1 MNAGSV
7 QKEVPVTTSNLADLS
22 AVELSRHFGRN
33 EASPVEA
40 INAVFARLDAWQ
52 PKINAFCFEDREK
65 TLADARASEA
75 RWLARSPLSP
85 LDGVPISIKDL
96 MLTQGWPTLRGSRTI
111 DPNQLWNDDAPC
123 VARLREAG
131 LVIIGKTTTPEFG
144 IKGTTDNT
152 LTGVTRNPWNTD
164 RTPGGSSGGSAAAV
178 AAGIG
183 PLAMG
188 TDGAGSVRIP
198 AAFTGGFGLKPSFGR
213 VPAWPLSPMG
223 TVAHLGPHTRHVT
236 DAAMLMN
243 VITRPDARDWTSLP
257 YDSRDYMVGLNDGVR
272 GLRIA
277 FSPTLGYV
285 KDVHPDVAAA
295 VRRSAEAFAE
305 LGAQVEEIDPGFDNP
320 LEITMKLWFVGSAT
334 LFNAMTPAQQ
344 ALADPA
350 LAAQAEQGSRVTV
363 PELQA
368 LTKRRGELGTHMRK
382 FHQRFDLLV
391 TPGVSVP
398 AFKAKAS
405 HEWDIPIANFL
416 DWTPFS
422 YPFNLTQQPACV
434 CPCGFDADGLPL
446 STQIVGPMHG
456 DALVLRAARALESA
470 RPWKL
475 IAPLVS

>member
-1 MNAGSV
+1 M
-7 QKEVPVTTSNLADLS
+7 NLADLS
-22 AVELSRHFGRN
+22 AEDLSRCFRRK

-40 INAVFARLDAWQ
+40 VTSVFARLDAWQ
-52 PKINAFCFEDREK
+52 PKINAFCFEHREK
-65 TLADARASEA
+65 TVSDAKASEA
-75 RWLARSPLSP
+75 RWQAGAPWSP

-96 MLTQGWPTLRGSRTI
+96 ILTQGWPTLRGSRTV
-111 DPNQLWNDDAPC
+111 DATQAWVDDAPS
-123 VARLREAG
+123 VARIREAG
-131 LVIIGKTTTPEFG
+131 LVIFAKTTTPEFG
-144 IKGTTDNT
+144 IKGTTDNL

-164 RTPGGSSGGSAAAV
+164 RTSGGSSGGSAAAV
-178 AAGIG
+178 VAGIG

-223 TVAHLGPHTRHVT
+223 TVAHLGPHARHVA
-236 DAAMLMN
+236 DATMLMN
-243 VITRPDARDWTSLP
+243 VIAKFDARDWTSLP
-257 YDSRDYMVGLNDGVR
+257 FDARDYTVGLNDGIR

-277 FSPTLGYV
+277 FSPALGYV
-285 KDVHPDVAAA
+285 TNVHPEVAAA
-295 VRRSAEAFAE
+295 VRKSAEALAE
-305 LGAQVEEIDPGFDNP
+305 LGAHVEEVDPGFECP

-334 LFNAMTPAQQ
+334 LFDAMTPAQQ

-350 LAAQAEQGSRVTV
+350 LVAQAEQGRRVTV
-363 PELQA
+363 PEMQA
-368 LTKRRGELGTHMRK
+368 LIKRRGELGILMRK
-382 FHQRFDLLV
+382 FHERFDLLV

-405 HEWDIPIANFL
+405 REWDTPIANFL

-456 DALVLRAARALESA
+456 DALVLRAARSLESA
-470 RPWKL
+470 RPWKR
-475 IAPLVS
+475 IAPLQ

>member
-1 MNAGSV
+1 MN
-7 QKEVPVTTSNLADLS
+7 PADLS
-22 AVELSRHFGRN
+22 ASELSRCFRRR
-33 EASPVEA
+33 ELSPVETLG
-40 INAVFARLDAWQ
+40 AVLHRLDAWQ
-52 PKINAFCFEDREK
+52 PKINAFCFEDR
-65 TLADARASEA
+65 DAALRDAKASEA
-75 RWLARSPLSP
+75 RWQAGAPLSP
-85 LDGVPISIKDL
+85 LDGVPIAIKDL
-96 MLTQGWPTLRGSRTI
+96 ILTKGWPTLRGSRTV
-111 DPNQLWNDDAPC
+111 DTNQSWDDDAPS
-123 VARLREAG
+123 VARIREAG
-131 LVIIGKTTTPEFG
+131 MVIFGKTTTPEFG
-144 IKGTTDNT
+144 IKGTTDNL
-152 LTGVTRNPWNTD
+152 LTGVTRNPWHLE
-164 RTPGGSSGGSAAAV
+164 RTSGGSSGGSAAAV
-178 AAGIG
+178 VAGIG

-223 TVAHLGPHTRHVT
+223 TVAHLGPHARHVT
-236 DAAMLMN
+236 DAAMLLN
-243 VITRPDARDWTSLP
+243 IISRPDARDWTSLP
-257 YDSRDYMVGLNDGVR
+257 FDPRDYTVGLNDGVR

-285 KDVHPDVAAA
+285 NDVHPAVASA
-295 VRRSAEAFAE
+295 VRKSADVLAD
-305 LGAQVEEIDPGFDNP
+305 LGAHVEAVDPGFDNP

-350 LAAQAEQGSRVTV
+350 LAAQAEQGSRIGV

-368 LTKRRGELGTHMRK
+368 LSKRRAELGTHMRK
-382 FHQRFDLLV
+382 FHERFDLLV

-398 AFKAKAS
+398 AFKARAS
-405 HEWDIPIANFL
+405 HEWDTPIANFL

-422 YPFNLTQQPACV
+422 YPFNLTQQPACA

-470 RPWKL
+470 QPWKL
-475 IAPLVS
+475 IAPLPA

>member
-1 MNAGSV
+1 MN
-7 QKEVPVTTSNLADLS
+7 PADLS
-22 AVELSRHFGRN
+22 ASELSRCFRRR
-33 EASPVEA
+33 ELSPVETLG
-40 INAVFARLDAWQ
+40 AVLQRLDAWQ
-52 PKINAFCFEDREK
+52 PKINAFCFEDR
-65 TLADARASEA
+65 DAALRDAKASEA
-75 RWLARSPLSP
+75 RWQVGAPLSP
-85 LDGVPISIKDL
+85 LDGVPIAIKDL
-96 MLTQGWPTLRGSRTI
+96 ILTKGWPTLRGSRTV
-111 DPNQLWNDDAPC
+111 DMNQSWDDDAPS
-123 VARLREAG
+123 VARIREAG
-131 LVIIGKTTTPEFG
+131 MVIFGKTTTPEFG
-144 IKGTTDNT
+144 IKGTTDNL
-152 LTGVTRNPWNTD
+152 LTGVTRNPWHLE
-164 RTPGGSSGGSAAAV
+164 RTSGGSSGGSAAAV
-178 AAGIG
+178 VAGIG

-223 TVAHLGPHTRHVT
+223 TVAHLGPHARHVT
-236 DAAMLMN
+236 DAAMLLN
-243 VITRPDARDWTSLP
+243 IISKPDARDWTSLP
-257 YDSRDYMVGLNDGVR
+257 FDPRDYTVGLNDGVR

-285 KDVHPDVAAA
+285 NDVHPAVASA
-295 VRRSAEAFAE
+295 VRKSADVLAD
-305 LGAQVEEIDPGFDNP
+305 LGAHVEAVDPGFDNP

-350 LAAQAEQGSRVTV
+350 LAAQAEQGARITV
-363 PELQA
+363 SELQA
-368 LTKRRGELGTHMRK
+368 LTKRRAELGTLMRK

-398 AFKAKAS
+398 AFKARAS
-405 HEWDIPIANFL
+405 HEWDTPIANFL

-422 YPFNLTQQPACV
+422 YPFNLTQQPACA

-470 RPWKL
+470 QPWTL
-475 IAPLVS
+475 IAPMPLLQ

>member
-1 MNAGSV
+1 VN
-7 QKEVPVTTSNLADLS
+7 PADLS
-22 AVELSRHFGRN
+22 ASELSQCFRRR
-33 EASPVEA
+33 ELSPVETL
-40 INAVFARLDAWQ
+40 NSVFARLDAWQ
-52 PKINAFCFEDREK
+52 PKINAFCFEDRERS
-65 TLADARASEA
+65 LADARASEA
-75 RWLARSPLSP
+75 RWNAGAPLSP

-96 MLTQGWPTLRGSRTI
+96 ILTKGWPTLRGSRTV
-111 DPNQLWNDDAPC
+111 DAAQQWFDDAPS
-123 VARLREAG
+123 VARIRESG
-131 LVIIGKTTTPEFG
+131 LVIFGKTTTPEFG

-152 LTGVTRNPWNTD
+152 LTGVTRNPWNVD

-183 PLAMG
+183 PLSVG

-213 VPAWPLSPMG
+213 VPAWPLSPFG
-223 TVAHLGPHTRHVT
+223 TVAHLGPHTRTVT

-243 VITRPDARDWTSLP
+243 VISKPDARDWTSLP
-257 YDSRDYMVGLNDGVR
+257 FDPRDYCVGLNDGIR

-285 KDVHPDVAAA
+285 NDVHPEVAAA
-295 VRRSAEAFAE
+295 VRRSVDVLAD
-305 LGAQVEEIDPGFDNP
+305 LGAHVEAVDPGFDNP
-320 LEITMKLWFVGSAT
+320 LEITMKLWFIGSAT

-344 ALADPA
+344 LLADPA
-350 LAAQAEQGSRVTV
+350 LAAQAEEGSRISV

-382 FHQRFDLLV
+382 FHERFDLLV

-398 AFKAKAS
+398 AFKARAS
-405 HEWDIPIANFL
+405 HEWDTPIANFL

-470 RPWKL
+470 QPWTL
-475 IAPLVS
+475 IAPMPSTISKK

>member
-1 MNAGSV
+1 M
-7 QKEVPVTTSNLADLS
+7 K
-22 AVELSRHFGRN
+22 
-33 EASPVEA
+33 
-40 INAVFARLDAWQ
+40 
-52 PKINAFCFEDREK
+52 
-65 TLADARASEA
+65 DARASEA
-75 RWLARSPLSP
+75 RWQVGAPLSP

-96 MLTQGWPTLRGSRTI
+96 ILAKGWPTLRGSRAV
-111 DPNQLWNDDAPC
+111 DMNQTWDDDAPS
-123 VARLREAG
+123 VARIREAG
-131 LVIIGKTTTPEFG
+131 MVIFGKTTTPEFG
-144 IKGTTDNT
+144 IKGTTDNL
-152 LTGVTRNPWNTD
+152 LTGITRNPWHLE
-164 RTPGGSSGGSAAAV
+164 RTSGGSSGGSAAAV
-178 AAGIG
+178 VAGIG

-223 TVAHLGPHTRHVT
+223 TVAHLGPHARHVT

-243 VITRPDARDWTSLP
+243 VISRPDARDWTSLP
-257 YDSRDYMVGLNDGVR
+257 YDPRDYTVGLNDGVR

-285 KDVHPDVAAA
+285 NDVHPAVASA
-295 VRRSAEAFAE
+295 VRKSAEVLAD
-305 LGAQVEEIDPGFDNP
+305 LGAHVEAVDPGFDNP

-350 LAAQAEQGSRVTV
+350 LAAQAEQGSRIGV

-368 LTKRRGELGTHMRK
+368 LTKRRAELGTLMRK

-391 TPGVSVP
+391 TPTLSVP
-398 AFKAKAS
+398 AFKARAS
-405 HEWDIPIANFL
+405 HEWDTPIAKFL

-422 YPFNLTQQPACV
+422 YPFNLTQQPACA

-470 RPWKL
+470 QPWKL
-475 IAPLVS
+475 IAPLPA

>member
-1 MNAGSV
+1 M
-7 QKEVPVTTSNLADLS
+7 NLADLS
-22 AVELSRHFGRN
+22 AEELSRCFRRK

-40 INAVFARLDAWQ
+40 VTAVFARLDVWQ
-52 PKINAFCFEDREK
+52 PTINAFCFEDREK
-65 TLADARASEA
+65 TLADATASEA
-75 RWLARSPLSP
+75 RWQAGAPLSP

-96 MLTQGWPTLRGSRTI
+96 ILTQGWPTRRGSRTV
-111 DPNQLWNDDAPC
+111 DAAQAWVDDAPS
-123 VARLREAG
+123 VARIRESG
-131 LVIIGKTTTPEFG
+131 LVIFAKTTTPEFG

-152 LTGVTRNPWNTD
+152 LTGVTRNPWNID

-183 PLAMG
+183 PLSVG

-213 VPAWPLSPMG
+213 VPAWPLSPFG
-223 TVAHLGPHTRHVT
+223 TVAHLGPHARHVS

-257 YDSRDYMVGLNDGVR
+257 FDPCDYTVGLNDGIR

-277 FSPTLGYV
+277 FSPALGYV
-285 KDVHPDVAAA
+285 KDVHPEVAAA
-295 VRRSAEAFAE
+295 VRKSAEALAQ
-305 LGAQVEEIDPGFDNP
+305 LGARVEEVDPGFDCP

-350 LAAQAEQGSRVTV
+350 LAAQAEQGSRITV

-368 LTKRRGELGTHMRK
+368 LIKRRGELGTLMRK
-382 FHQRFDLLV
+382 FHERIDLLV

-405 HEWDIPIANFL
+405 QEWDIPIANFL

-470 RPWKL
+470 RPWKR
-475 IAPLVS
+475 IAPLQ

>member
-1 MNAGSV
+1 MY
-7 QKEVPVTTSNLADLS
+7 PADLCAS
-22 AVELSRHFGRN
+22 ELSRRFRLR
-33 EASPVEA
+33 ELSPVETLH
-40 INAVFARLDAWQ
+40 AVFARLDAWQ
-52 PKINAFCFEDREK
+52 PKINAFCYQDR
-65 TLADARASEA
+65 DASVKDALASEA
-75 RWLARSPLSP
+75 RWQAGVPLSS

-96 MLTQGWPTLRGSRTI
+96 ILTKGWPTRRGSRTV
-111 DPNQLWNDDAPC
+111 DVNQAWNDNAPS
-123 VARLREAG
+123 VARIREAG
-131 LVIIGKTTTPEFG
+131 LVIFGKTTTPEFG

-152 LTGVTRNPWNTD
+152 LTGVTRNPWNLD

-183 PLAMG
+183 PLSVG

-213 VPAWPLSPMG
+213 VPAWPLSPFG
-223 TVAHLGPHTRHVT
+223 TVAHLGPHARTVT

-243 VITRPDARDWTSLP
+243 VISKPDARDWTSLP
-257 YDSRDYMVGLNDGVR
+257 FDPRDYTVGLNDGIR

-285 KDVHPDVAAA
+285 NDVHPEVAAS
-295 VRRSAEAFAE
+295 VRRSADVLAA
-305 LGAQVEEIDPGFDNP
+305 LGAHVEPVDPGFDNP
-320 LEITMKLWFVGSAT
+320 LEITMKLWFIGSAT

-350 LAAQAEQGSRVTV
+350 LAAQAEQGNRISVH
-363 PELQA
+363 ELQA
-368 LTKRRGELGTHMRK
+368 LTKRRGELGTLMRK
-382 FHQRFDLLV
+382 FHERYDLLV

-398 AFKAKAS
+398 AFKARAS
-405 HEWDIPIANFL
+405 HEWDTPIANFL

-434 CPCGFDADGLPL
+434 CPSGFDAEGLPL
-446 STQIVGPMHG
+446 ATQIVGPMHG

-470 RPWKL
+470 QPWKL
-475 IAPLVS
+475 IAPMPA

>member
-1 MNAGSV
+1 MY
-7 QKEVPVTTSNLADLS
+7 PADLS
-22 AVELSRHFGRN
+22 ASELSLRFRLR
-33 EASPVEA
+33 ELSPVETLH
-40 INAVFARLDAWQ
+40 AVFARLDAWQ
-52 PKINAFCFEDREK
+52 PKINAFCYEDR
-65 TLADARASEA
+65 DASVKDALASEA
-75 RWLARSPLSP
+75 RWQAGVPLSS

-96 MLTQGWPTLRGSRTI
+96 ILTKGWPTRRGSRTV
-111 DPNQLWNDDAPC
+111 DVNQAWNDDAPS
-123 VARLREAG
+123 VARIREAG
-131 LVIIGKTTTPEFG
+131 LVIFGKTTTPEFG

-152 LTGVTRNPWNTD
+152 LTGVTRNPWNLD

-183 PLAMG
+183 PLSVG

-213 VPAWPLSPMG
+213 VPAWPLSPFG
-223 TVAHLGPHTRHVT
+223 TVAHLGPHARTVT

-243 VITRPDARDWTSLP
+243 VISKPDARDWTSLP
-257 YDSRDYMVGLNDGVR
+257 FDPRDYTLGLNDGIR

-285 KDVHPDVAAA
+285 NDVHPEVAAS
-295 VRRSAEAFAE
+295 VRRSADVLAA
-305 LGAQVEEIDPGFDNP
+305 LGAHVEAVDPGFDNP
-320 LEITMKLWFVGSAT
+320 LEITMKLWFIGSAT

-350 LAAQAEQGSRVTV
+350 LAAQAEQGNRISVH
-363 PELQA
+363 ELQA
-368 LTKRRGELGTHMRK
+368 LTKRRGELGTLMRK
-382 FHQRFDLLV
+382 FHERHDLLV

-398 AFKAKAS
+398 AFKARAS
-405 HEWDIPIANFL
+405 LEWDTPIANFL

-434 CPCGFDADGLPL
+434 CPSGFDADGLPL

-470 RPWKL
+470 QPWKL
-475 IAPLVS
+475 IAPMPA

>member
-1 MNAGSV
+1 MN
-7 QKEVPVTTSNLADLS
+7 PADLS
-22 AVELSRHFGRN
+22 ASELSRCFRRG
-33 EASPVEA
+33 ELSPVETA
-40 INAVFARLDAWQ
+40 IAVFARLDAWQ
-52 PKINAFCFEDREK
+52 AKINAFCFEDRAQ

-75 RWLARSPLSP
+75 RWQAGAPLSP

-96 MLTQGWPTLRGSRTI
+96 ILTQGWPTRRGSRSI
-111 DPNQLWNDDAPC
+111 DVNQPWNDDAPS
-123 VARLREAG
+123 VARIREAG
-131 LVIIGKTTTPEFG
+131 MVIIGKTTTPEFG

-152 LTGVTRNPWNTD
+152 LTGVTRNPWNTE

-183 PLAMG
+183 PLSVG

-198 AAFTGGFGLKPSFGR
+198 AAFSGGFGLKPSFGR
-213 VPAWPLSPMG
+213 VPAWPLSPFG
-223 TVAHLGPHTRHVT
+223 TVAHLGPHSRTVT

-243 VITRPDARDWTSLP
+243 VISRPDARDWTSLP
-257 YDSRDYMVGLNDGVR
+257 FDPRDYTVGLNDGIR
-272 GLRIA
+272 GLRVA

-285 KDVHPDVAAA
+285 KDVHPEVAAA
-295 VRRSAEAFAE
+295 VRKSAEKLAD
-305 LGAQVEEIDPGFDNP
+305 LGARVEEVDPGFDNP

-334 LFNAMTPAQQ
+334 LYYAMTPEQQ
-344 ALADPA
+344 ALVDPA
-350 LAAQAEQGSRVTV
+350 LTAQAAVGAKVTV

-368 LTKRRGELGTHMRK
+368 LSKRRGELGILMRK
-382 FHQRFDLLV
+382 FHERFDLLV

-398 AFKAKAS
+398 AFRARAS
-405 HEWDIPIANFL
+405 SEWSDQVQPIEQFL

-470 RPWKL
+470 QPWKL
-475 IAPLVS
+475 IAPISNHPSEALR

>member
-1 MNAGSV
+1 M
-7 QKEVPVTTSNLADLS
+7 NLADLS
-22 AVELSRHFGRN
+22 AEQLSRSFRRKQ
-33 EASPVEA
+33 ASPVEA
-40 INAVFARLDAWQ
+40 VNAVFTRLDAWQ
-52 PKINAFCFEDREK
+52 PKINAFCFEDREQ
-65 TLADARASEA
+65 TLADAKASGV
-75 RWLARSPLSP
+75 RWQTGTALSP

-96 MLTQGWPTLRGSRTI
+96 ILTKGWPTRRGSRTV
-111 DPNQLWNDDAPC
+111 DVNQPWDDDAPC
-123 VARLREAG
+123 VARIRESG
-131 LVIIGKTTTPEFG
+131 LVIFAKTTTPEFG

-152 LTGVTRNPWNTD
+152 LTGVTRNPWNVD
-164 RTPGGSSGGSAAAV
+164 RTPGGSSGGCAAAV

-183 PLAMG
+183 PLSVG

-223 TVAHLGPHTRHVT
+223 TVAHLGPHARTVT

-243 VITRPDARDWTSLP
+243 VIAKPDARDWTSLP
-257 YDSRDYMVGLNDGVR
+257 FDPRDYLVGLNDGTDDADKLVQ

-285 KDVHPDVAAA
+285 NDVHPAVAAA
-295 VRRSAEAFAE
+295 VRKSADVLAD
-305 LGAQVEEIDPGFDNP
+305 LGAHVEAVDPGFDNP
-320 LEITMKLWFVGSAT
+320 LEITMKLWFIGSAT
-334 LFNAMTPAQQ
+334 LFNSMTPAQQ

-350 LAAQAEQGSRVTV
+350 LAAQAEQGSRISVA
-363 PELQA
+363 ELQA
-368 LTKRRGELGTHMRK
+368 LTKRRGELGTLMRK

-398 AFKAKAS
+398 AFKARAS
-405 HEWDIPIANFL
+405 HEWNTPIANFL

-456 DALVLRAARALESA
+456 DALLLRAARALESA
-470 RPWKL
+470 QPWKL
-475 IAPLVS
+475 IAPMLA

>member
-1 MNAGSV
+1 MN
-7 QKEVPVTTSNLADLS
+7 PADLS
-22 AVELSRHFGRN
+22 ASELSHCFRRG
-33 EASPVEA
+33 ELSPVETLH
-40 INAVFARLDAWQ
+40 AVFARLDAWQ
-52 PKINAFCFEDREK
+52 PKINAFCYEDREK
-65 TLADARASEA
+65 SLADAKAADA
-75 RWLARSPLSP
+75 RWRAHAPLSP

-96 MLTQGWPTLRGSRTI
+96 NPVAGLPCAYGVRTI
-111 DPNQLWNDDAPC
+111 DPDQPWNDDAPS
-123 VARLREAG
+123 VARIREAG
-131 LVIIGKTTTPEFG
+131 FVIFAKTTTPEFG

-152 LTGVTRNPWNTD
+152 LTGVTRNPWNAE
-164 RTPGGSSGGSAAAV
+164 RTSGGSSGGSAAAV

-183 PLAMG
+183 PLSVG

-213 VPAWPLSPMG
+213 VPAWPMSPFG
-223 TVAHLGPHTRHVT
+223 TVAHLGPHTRTVT

-243 VITRPDARDWTSLP
+243 VISKPDARDWTSLP
-257 YDSRDYMVGLNDGVR
+257 FDPRDYTVGLNDGIR

-277 FSPTLGYV
+277 FSPKLGYV
-285 KDVHPDVAAA
+285 NDVHPEVAAA
-295 VRRSAEAFAE
+295 VRKTAEVLAD
-305 LGAQVEEIDPGFDNP
+305 LGAHVEAVDPGFDNP
-320 LEITMKLWFVGSAT
+320 LEITMKLWFIGSAT

-350 LAAQAEQGSRVTV
+350 LGAQAEQGSRISVA
-363 PELQA
+363 ELQA
-368 LTKRRGELGTHMRK
+368 LTKRRGELGTLMRK
-382 FHQRFDLLV
+382 FHERYDLLV

-398 AFKAKAS
+398 AFKARAS
-405 HEWDIPIANFL
+405 HEWDTPIANFL

-470 RPWKL
+470 QPWKL
-475 IAPLVS
+475 IAPLRA

>member
-1 MNAGSV
+1 MN
-7 QKEVPVTTSNLADLS
+7 PADLS
-22 AVELSRHFGRN
+22 AFELSQRFRRR
-33 EASPVEA
+33 EFSPVETLH
-40 INAVFARLDAWQ
+40 AVFERLDAWH
-52 PKINAFCFEDREK
+52 PKINAFCFEDRNRSF
-65 TLADARASEA
+65 ADAQASEA
-75 RWLARSPLSP
+75 RWQAGAPLSP

-96 MLTQGWPTLRGSRTI
+96 ILTQGWPTLRGSRTV
-111 DPNQLWNDDAPC
+111 DASQAWADDAPS
-123 VARLREAG
+123 VARIREAG
-131 LVIIGKTTTPEFG
+131 LVIFAKTTTPEFG
-144 IKGTTDNT
+144 IKGTTDNL
-152 LTGVTRNPWNTD
+152 LTGVTRNPWNLD
-164 RTPGGSSGGSAAAV
+164 RTSGGSSGGSAAAV
-178 AAGIG
+178 VAGIG

-223 TVAHLGPHTRHVT
+223 TVAHLGPHARHVS

-243 VITRPDARDWTSLP
+243 VISRPDARDWTSLP
-257 YDSRDYMVGLNDGVR
+257 FDPRDYTVGLNDGIR

-277 FSPTLGYV
+277 FSPALGYV
-285 KDVHPDVAAA
+285 NDVHPEVAAA
-295 VRRSAEAFAE
+295 VRKSAEALAE
-305 LGAQVEEIDPGFDNP
+305 LGAHVVEVDPGFECP

-344 ALADPA
+344 ALAEPA

-363 PELQA
+363 SKMQA
-368 LTKRRGELGTHMRK
+368 LIKRRGELGILMRK
-382 FHQRFDLLV
+382 FHERFDLLV

-405 HEWDIPIANFL
+405 HEWDTPIANFL

-434 CPCGFDADGLPL
+434 CPCGFDSQGLPL

-470 RPWKL
+470 RPWKR
-475 IAPLVS
+475 IAPMVA

>member
-1 MNAGSV
+1 MN
-7 QKEVPVTTSNLADLS
+7 PADLS
-22 AVELSRHFGRN
+22 ASELSHCFRRG
-33 EASPVEA
+33 ELSPVETLH
-40 INAVFARLDAWQ
+40 AVFARLDAWQ
-52 PKINAFCFEDREK
+52 PKINAFCYEDREK
-65 TLADARASEA
+65 SLADAKAADA
-75 RWLARSPLSP
+75 RWRAHAPLSP

-96 MLTQGWPTLRGSRTI
+96 ILTKGWPTRRGSRTI
-111 DPNQLWNDDAPC
+111 DPDQPWNDDAPS
-123 VARLREAG
+123 VARIREAG
-131 LVIIGKTTTPEFG
+131 FVIFAKTTTPEFG

-152 LTGVTRNPWNTD
+152 LTGVTRNPWNAE
-164 RTPGGSSGGSAAAV
+164 RTSGGSSGGSAAAV

-183 PLAMG
+183 PLSVG

-213 VPAWPLSPMG
+213 VPAWPMSPFG
-223 TVAHLGPHTRHVT
+223 TVAHLGPHTRTVT

-243 VITRPDARDWTSLP
+243 VISKPDARDWTSLP
-257 YDSRDYMVGLNDGVR
+257 FDPRDYTVGLNDGIR

-277 FSPTLGYV
+277 FSPKLGYV
-285 KDVHPDVAAA
+285 NDVHPEVAAA
-295 VRRSAEAFAE
+295 VRKTAEVLAD
-305 LGAQVEEIDPGFDNP
+305 LGAHVEAVDPGFDNP
-320 LEITMKLWFVGSAT
+320 LEITMKLWFIGSAT

-350 LAAQAEQGSRVTV
+350 LAAQAEQGSRISVA
-363 PELQA
+363 ELQA
-368 LTKRRGELGTHMRK
+368 LTKRRGELGTLMRK
-382 FHQRFDLLV
+382 FHERYDLLV

-398 AFKAKAS
+398 AFKARAS
-405 HEWDIPIANFL
+405 HEWDTPIANFL

-470 RPWKL
+470 QPWKL
-475 IAPLVS
+475 IAPLRA

>member
-1 MNAGSV
+1 M
-7 QKEVPVTTSNLADLS
+7 NLADLS
-22 AVELSRHFGRN
+22 AEELSRRFRRRQ
-33 EASPVEA
+33 ASPVEA
-40 INAVFARLDAWQ
+40 VNAVFARLDAWQ

-75 RWLARSPLSP
+75 RWQAGAPLSP

-96 MLTQGWPTLRGSRTI
+96 ILTEGWPTLRGSRTI
-111 DPNQLWNDDAPC
+111 DPNQAWSDDAPIT
-123 VARLREAG
+123 ARIRESG
-131 LVIIGKTTTPEFG
+131 LVIFAKTTTPEFG

-183 PLAMG
+183 PLAIG

-198 AAFTGGFGLKPSFGR
+198 AAFTGTFGLKPSFGR
-213 VPAWPLSPMG
+213 VPAWPLSPFG
-223 TVAHLGPHTRHVT
+223 TVAHLGPHARHVT

-257 YDSRDYMVGLNDGVR
+257 FDPRDYTAGLNDGTDDADTLVR
-272 GLRIA
+272 GLHIA

-285 KDVHPDVAAA
+285 KDVHPEVAAA
-295 VRRSAEAFAE
+295 VRKSAEALAE
-305 LGAQVEEIDPGFDNP
+305 LGARVEEIDPGFECP

-350 LAAQAEQGSRVTV
+350 LAAQAEQGSRITV

-368 LTKRRGELGTHMRK
+368 LIKRRGELGTHMRK
-382 FHQRFDLLV
+382 FHERFDLLV

-398 AFKAKAS
+398 AFKAKTS
-405 HEWDIPIANFL
+405 HEWDTPIAHFL

-434 CPCGFDADGLPL
+434 CPCGFDTDGLPL

-456 DALVLRAARALESA
+456 DALVLRVARALESA

-475 IAPLVS
+475 IAPIL